1 MAIRLSDSL
10 AKITGETSADDRF
23 VNWLWLTLKTR
34 PFAED
39 PGEFNAPSMRDRM
52 AEIISKTPGLMDY
65 INSEKRL
72 MLVDGRYLSWITD
85 SKRQHIWIKNRIL
98 HINQTFPKELFSL
111 LSNRELSILAID
123 RLDNFSMQKNQLVAD
138 LHSSWEQQKKE
149 DRAFDWL
156 QEEDEEKKCGL
167 AWSFLCKRATE
178 PLLIGN
184 KFESLDDLLSYF
196 YTVKPSKE
204 LIEILIKTV
213 KSRWSQNKYREKQT
227 GKKQYNF
234 ILSENAIKSLD
245 KLAKK
250 HNLKRTQILEILL
263 HMENEKNN
271 YIPERIKILANS

>member
-1 MAIRLSDSL
+1 MAIRRSDNF

-23 VNWLWLTLKTR
+23 TNWLWLTLKTR
-34 PFAED
+34 PFIED
-39 PGEFNAPSMRDRM
+39 PGEFNSKSMRDRM
-52 AEIISKTPGLMDY
+52 AEIISKTPGLLHQ
-65 INSEKRL
+65 INNEKSL
-72 MLVDGRYLSWITD
+72 MLVDDRYLNWITD
-85 SKRQHIWIKNRIL
+85 SKRQHAWIQNRIP
-98 HINQTFPKELFSL
+98 HATQSFPIELFTPL
-111 LSNRELSILAID
+111 NNRELSILAID
-123 RLDNFSMQKNQLVAD
+123 YLDNFSVHKNSLVAD
-138 LHSSWEQQKKE
+138 MRSSWEQQKQE
-149 DRAFDWL
+149 DRALDWL

-167 AWSFLCKRATE
+167 AWRFLCKRATE
-178 PLLIGN
+178 PLLIGK
-184 KFESLDDLLSYF
+184 KFESLDDLLTYF
-196 YTVKPSKE
+196 YTVKPSKD

-234 ILSENAIKSLD
+234 ILSDNAIKSLD